1 MSLVITSNN
10 VNEQAEFDRGALD
23 QAPFRYRNHLVNPL
37 ELPPNCEVAVQSVK
51 INKNGLIRVSPSDH
65 FYIYFGK
72 QILSSTDPDS
82 ESTASCPIMGR
93 ILPSGSS
100 EPIYVN
106 MVRFT
111 EMVKNA
117 VLLAIP
123 HPDLDRTNTTV
134 VAKYDGGASGSDFA
148 GFQFT
153 LKYLDGVNN
162 GKDGSGIGYSDET
175 NWRVLNKQLNSGR
188 APSMDISLNT
198 ASGVV
203 TAISLEEGGQEYTSG
218 SYTNIATTSS
228 GSGSGATLDLEI
240 NGLGSITSVT
250 INQGGSGYDIG
261 DDLVPDAT
269 IGEGIESLITVTT
282 VSSGSGT
289 MKIQAVADDALN
301 GNNVCWLNRGPLSH
315 MGGLFQVDLT
325 NLKQSGT
332 EKLNGG
338 WAIGLVRGTSATT
351 GQMATFD
358 SRGGD
363 LTNGRHF
370 YDYVV
375 YSEQINGH
383 GDFFL
388 RVGHCIY
395 NSNDATRR
403 AGRPLVLEEV
413 VYYDDGDGSGFATNT
428 SWKAGDLVQSGTNG
442 YNLSRNWGKIDSLA
456 FRINNEKLHIFVQS
470 VNGED
475 FPIGSGWNT
484 DRKTLVSFDHVSG
497 HMKNKNILKPV
508 GTTCWNLFPK
518 IMIRKAGR
526 SVTID
531 KYDGRDVTIN
541 GVKVDGD
548 NPDGSWF
555 VRMQGDEATGR
566 LALAFDTRD
575 IFRLGDSPTLTP
587 SYTQLGTTDPFLS
600 TSTLDSYRF
609 ILLLS
614 SGEPFYRYTGSA
626 NLQSRLG
633 FQGQGIV
640 GNDPGATD
648 SQTNTHSS
656 HDVPDLMDYSSAFIR
671 LDNFTQRSYNA
682 GTGRPSKI
690 LYQVPRFDTSNRE
703 FGNALYYE
711 PQERT
716 YIKLQN
722 SEPLRLNEIHMSICD
737 NLERLCSSGISG
749 KTVVCLH
756 FRESSTPLFKLIR

>member
-37 ELPPNCEVAVQSVK
+37 ELPANCEVAVQSVK

-123 HPDLDRTNTTV
+123 HPDLDREATTV
-134 VAKYDGGASGSDFA
+134 TAKYDGGASGSDFA

-153 LKYLDGVNN
+153 LQYLDGVDN

-188 APSMDISLNT
+188 APSMDILLDS
-198 ASGVV
+198 
-203 TAISLEEGGQEYTSG
+203 
-218 SYTNIATTSS
+218 SY
-228 GSGSGATLDLEI
+228 
-240 NGLGSITSVT
+240 
-250 INQGGSGYDIG
+250 
-261 DDLVPDAT
+261 DDKMRILAVEDAP
-269 IGEGIESLITVTT
+269 
-282 VSSGSGT
+282 
-289 MKIQAVADDALN
+289 LN

-325 NLKQSGT
+325 DLKQSGT

-338 WAIGLVRGTSATT
+338 WAIGLVRGTSAKT
-351 GQMATFD
+351 GQMSTFD

-363 LTNGRHF
+363 LTNCRHF

-413 VYYDDGDGSGFATNT
+413 VYYDDGDGSGFADNT
-428 SWKAGDLVQSGTNG
+428 TWRAGDLVQSGTNG

-470 VNGED
+470 KNGSG
-475 FPIGSGWNT
+475 FPGGSGWNN
-484 DRKTLVSFDHVSG
+484 DRKTLVSFNHVDG

-518 IMIRKAGR
+518 IMIRKGGR
-526 SVTID
+526 SVLVD

-541 GVKVDGD
+541 GVQVDGD

-555 VRMQGDEATGR
+555 VRMQGDEASGR

-575 IFRLGDSPTLTP
+575 IFRLGDNPTLTP

-600 TSTLDSYRF
+600 TSTFDSYRF

-640 GNDPGATD
+640 GNDPDASD

-671 LDNFTQRSYNA
+671 LDNFTQRSYNS

-711 PQERT
+711 PHERT

>member
-37 ELPPNCEVAVQSVK
+37 ELPANCEVAVQSVK

-123 HPDLDRTNTTV
+123 HPDLDREATTV
-134 VAKYDGGASGSDFA
+134 TAKYDGGASGSDFA

-153 LKYLDGVNN
+153 LKYLDGIGN
-162 GKDGSGIGYSDET
+162 GKDGEGIGYSDET

-188 APSMDISLNT
+188 APSMDILLDS
-198 ASGVV
+198 
-203 TAISLEEGGQEYTSG
+203 
-218 SYTNIATTSS
+218 SYEDKMRI
-228 GSGSGATLDLEI
+228 L
-240 NGLGSITSVT
+240 
-250 INQGGSGYDIG
+250 
-261 DDLVPDAT
+261 
-269 IGEGIESLITVTT
+269 
-282 VSSGSGT
+282 
-289 MKIQAVADDALN
+289 AVADAPLN

-325 NLKQSGT
+325 DLKESGT

-338 WAIGLVRGTSATT
+338 WAIGLVRGTSAKT

-363 LTNGRHF
+363 LTNCRHF

-413 VYYDDGDGSGFATNT
+413 VYYDDGDGSGFATDT

-456 FRINNEKLHIFVQS
+456 FRINNEKIHIFVQS
-470 VNGED
+470 KNGSD
-475 FPIGSGWNT
+475 FPVGSGWNT

-497 HMKNKNILKPV
+497 QMKNKNILKPV

-518 IMIRKAGR
+518 IMIRKGGR
-526 SVTID
+526 SVLID

-541 GVKVDGD
+541 GVQVDGD

-575 IFRLGDSPTLTP
+575 IFRLGDNPTSTP
-587 SYTQLGTTDPFLS
+587 SYTQLGTTDPFLD
-600 TSTLDSYRF
+600 TSTFDSYRF

-640 GNDPGATD
+640 GNDPIATD

-737 NLERLCSSGISG
+737 NLERLCTAGISG

>member
-37 ELPPNCEVAVQSVK
+37 ELPANCEVAVQSVK

-134 VAKYDGGASGSDFA
+134 TAKYDGGASGSDFS

-153 LKYLDGVNN
+153 LKYLDGVGN
-162 GKDGSGIGYSDET
+162 GKDGTGIGYSDVT

-188 APSMDISLNT
+188 APSMDIT
-198 ASGVV
+198 IDGVDGGV
-203 TAISLEEGGQEYTSG
+203 SNADLDDPGQEYDPG
-218 SYTNIATTSS
+218 SYTNVATTTS
-228 GSGSGATLDLEI
+228 GSGSGATLNIEVD
-240 NGLGSITSVT
+240 GAGSITSAT
-250 INQGGSGYDIG
+250 INQAGSGYAVG
-261 DDLVPDAT
+261 NTLVPDST
-269 IGEGIESLITVTT
+269 IGEGIEASILVDT
-282 VSSGSGT
+282 VSSPK

-315 MGGLFQVDLT
+315 MGGLFTVDLT
-325 NLKQSGT
+325 SLKQSGT

-338 WAIGLVRGTSATT
+338 WAIGLVRGTSAKT
-351 GQMATFD
+351 GQMSTFD
-358 SRGGD
+358 SGGGD

-413 VYYDDGDGSGFATNT
+413 IYYDDGDGSGFATNT
-428 SWKAGDLVQSGTNG
+428 PWKAGDLVQSGTNG
-442 YNLSRNWGKIDSLA
+442 YNLSRNIGKIDSLA
-456 FRINNEKLHIFVQS
+456 FRINNEKIHIFVQS
-470 VNGED
+470 VNGSG
-475 FPIGSGWNT
+475 FTGGWNN

-518 IMIRKAGR
+518 IMIRKGGR
-526 SVTID
+526 SVKVD

-541 GVKVDGD
+541 GVKIDAD

-555 VRMQGDEATGR
+555 VRMQGDEANGR
-566 LALAFDTRD
+566 LALAFDTRG
-575 IFRLGDSPTLTP
+575 IFRLLDSPTSTP
-587 SYTQLGTTDPFLS
+587 SYTQLGTTNTFLS

-640 GNDPGATD
+640 GNVPGASD
-648 SQTNTHSS
+648 SQTNTYSS
-656 HDVPDLMDYSSAFIR
+656 PDVPDLMDYSSAFIR